1 MQRVIAHKG
10 AKAAAASKG
19 AKAAA
24 WVSGAM
30 VAGAA
35 ASSDASEHSECYS
48 RPVNL
53 SPTQLAQAVDV
64 KQGREVGEA
73 DAVLEHSVES
83 ADRVSQSLIPAG
95 KMAQAAELITTEL
108 VTSVNAD
115 GQMWHDV
122 IELVVFA
129 TSLGSDPKMQEEIIN
144 HARGRSVTSTTM
156 GQPSMCGGL
165 GPPHASSQSASVDSA
180 DPMDKTDFVDVKGSG
195 SVQSLSSFAD
205 SSSYSPS
212 DVLLV
217 ENDDLRSEVALL
229 RAENRELRRRLPTSK
244 ASSEVTSEAASD
256 ELVDAAA
263 GKSQRPGPV
272 TSSIAV
278 HENGS
283 CRVTLHP
290 SRCVPSACAAE
301 EPSWLVGAREALMA
315 SHPRSADP
323 CPAGAD
329 AESRPSIA
337 ELSQLRPSA
346 LRALMATEPLPCASY
361 GEKAAAAP
369 PEVGRWSPALV
380 MGAVVVIGG
389 LALALSHSPKT
400 AALAT
405 RQAAAAMKV
414 LLAAFRIKVS

>member
-24 WVSGAM
+24 WVGGAM

-35 ASSDASEHSECYS
+35 ASSDASEHSECHS
-48 RPVNL
+48 RPLNL

-64 KQGREVGEA
+64 KQGREVGKA
-73 DAVLEHSVES
+73 DADLEQSVET
-83 ADRVSQSLIPAG
+83 ADRASQSLIPAG

-122 IELVVFA
+122 IELVEFA
-129 TSLGSDPKMQEEIIN
+129 TSLGSNPRMQEEIIH
-144 HARGRSVTSTTM
+144 HARGRSVTRPTM
-156 GQPSMCGGL
+156 GQPSICAGVS
-165 GPPHASSQSASVDSA
+165 GPPHAS
-180 DPMDKTDFVDVKGSG
+180 DPMDRTDFVDVKDSG
-195 SVQSLSSFAD
+195 SLQSLSSFAD

-244 ASSEVTSEAASD
+244 VSSEKVSSEVTSEAASD

-263 GKSQRPGPV
+263 DNAQRPGPV
-272 TSSIAV
+272 RLSIAV

-290 SRCVPSACAAE
+290 SHCVPSARAAE
-301 EPSWLVGAREALMA
+301 EPSWLVGAREAHMA

-323 CPAGAD
+323 CPADAD
-329 AESRPSIA
+329 AESHPSIA
-337 ELSQLRPSA
+337 ELSQLRPGT
-346 LRALMATEPLPCASY
+346 LHALMATEPYPWASY

-369 PEVGRWSPALV
+369 PELGRWSPALI

-414 LLAAFRIKVS
+414 LLAAFRIKVP